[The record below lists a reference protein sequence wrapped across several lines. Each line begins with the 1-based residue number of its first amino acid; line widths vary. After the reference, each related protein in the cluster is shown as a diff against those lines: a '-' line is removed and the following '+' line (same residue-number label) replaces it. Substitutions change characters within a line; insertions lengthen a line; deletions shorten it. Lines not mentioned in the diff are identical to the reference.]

1 MKTLFRLLLAAAVA
15 VALVQ
20 PQPLAAQAKK
30 NGAAKSGQTNAKS
43 GPASAKSGTAKS
55 DSNGGQSNGGQLG
68 TFGDWE
74 AYADARD
81 GFCYAGTK
89 PTKQEGKYTQR
100 GDVFILVTH
109 RPKEKTFDVVSIEAG
124 YVYKDGSEVKAA
136 VGDQALSL
144 FGQGGQAWAR
154 DAAGDAQL
162 VKAMRAGSTLVVKGT
177 SSKGTLTVDTYSLK
191 GVSAA
196 LDAINKACPRK

>member
-1 MKTLFRLLLAAAVA
+1 MKKAFPILFAALAAGALLGASPSVA
-15 VALVQ
+15 Q
-20 PQPLAAQAKK
+20 NAKK
-30 NGAAKSGQTNAKS
+30 DAKTNGAAKTSAPKQKAAKEQ
-43 GPASAKSGTAKS
+43 PAE
-55 DSNGGQSNGGQLG
+55 NGGHLG

-74 AYADARD
+74 AFADLRE
-81 GFCYAGTK
+81 GFCYAGSK
-89 PTKQEGKYTQR
+89 PTRQEGKYTQR
-100 GDVFILVTH
+100 GDAFLLVTH

-124 YVYKDGSEVKAA
+124 YVYKDGSEVQAA
-136 VGDQALSL
+136 VDGKAHAL

-154 DAAGDAQL
+154 DAAGDVQL

-177 SSKGTLTVDTYSLK
+177 SAKGTLTTDTYSLS

>member
-1 MKTLFRLLLAAAVA
+1 MKSFFHLLLAAAIA
-15 VALVQ
+15 VALAQ

-30 NGAAKSGQTNAKS
+30 NGAAKSGQT
-43 GPASAKSGTAKS
+43 SAKSGSRNGTAKS
-55 DSNGGQSNGGQLG
+55 ESNGGHLG

-81 GFCYAGTK
+81 GFCYAGSK

-100 GDVFILVTH
+100 GDAFILVTH

-124 YVYKDGSEVKAA
+124 YVYKDGSEVKAI

-154 DAAGDAQL
+154 DAAGDGQL
-162 VKAMRAGSTLVVKGT
+162 VKAMRAGSILVVKGT

-191 GVSAA
+191 GISAA

>member
-1 MKTLFRLLLAAAVA
+1 MTRSFHLLCVA
-15 VALVQ
+15 VAALALLL

-30 NGAAKSGQTNAKS
+30 NGPAKTGQKSEKNGPAKSESNA
-43 GPASAKSGTAKS
+43 
-55 DSNGGQSNGGQLG
+55 GQSSGGQLG
-68 TFGDWE
+68 IFGDWE
-74 AYADARD
+74 AFADLRE
-81 GFCYAGTK
+81 GFCYAGSK
-89 PTKQEGKYTQR
+89 PTKQEGKYSQR

-124 YVYKDGSEVKAA
+124 YVYKDGSEVIAA
-136 VGDQALSL
+136 VDGKPLSL

-162 VKAMRAGSTLVVKGT
+162 VKALRAGSALVVKGT
-177 SSKGTLTVDTYSLK
+177 SSKGTLTTDTYSLK

>member
-1 MKTLFRLLLAAAVA
+1 MKTLFRLLLAAAAA

-89 PTKQEGKYTQR
+89 PTKQEGKYEIFLR
-100 GDVFILVTH
+100 GIGTNSFGANAEQTVAIYVDGVFQ
-109 RPKEKTFDVVSIEAG
+109 PSAEANLFNFNN
-124 YVYKDGSEVKAA
+124 VERVEVLK
-136 VGDQALSL
+136 GPQGTL
-144 FGQGGQAWAR
+144 FGRNTPGG
-154 DAAGDAQL
+154 
-162 VKAMRAGSTLVVKGT
+162 VVQMSR
-177 SSKGTLTVDTYSLK
+177 SSG
-191 GVSAA
+191 
-196 LDAINKACPRK
+196 

>member
-30 NGAAKSGQTNAKS
+30 NGAAKNGQT
-43 GPASAKSGTAKS
+43 SAKSGQKNGTAKAA
-55 DSNGGQSNGGQLG
+55 SNAGQSNGGHLG

>member
-20 PQPLAAQAKK
+20 PPPLAAQAKK
-30 NGAAKSGQTNAKS
+30 NGQKNGAAKTV
-43 GPASAKSGTAKS
+43 
-55 DSNGGQSNGGQLG
+55 SNGGQSNGGHLG

-81 GFCYAGTK
+81 GFCYAGSK
-89 PTKQEGKYTQR
+89 PTKQEGKHTQR
-100 GDVFILVTH
+100 GDGFILVTH

-162 VKAMRAGSTLVVKGT
+162 VKAMRAGSTLVVKGA
-177 SSKGTLTVDTYSLK
+177 SSKGTLTTDTYSLT
-191 GVSAA
+191 GASAA